1 MKRLLSIILVGTM
14 LLTTATSFAEEQP
27 LTVFMDTPAKLLQYI
42 GVIQGDDSGD
52 LDENGTL
59 TREELVTIL
68 IRLKTNKETE
78 FMAPE
83 TATFTD
89 MPTTHWAF
97 KDVEH
102 AFSLGITSGIGNN
115 KFGTAQEVTYQQ
127 AVAFL
132 LKVLGADFKWEDT
145 LEAARSQIFSI
156 YNEEG
161 EKSDTLLRK
170 HVFELTVDTLLNTT
184 ADGVEMIEV
193 SDRYEEHVVNS
204 FKESKDKI
212 YDVFAT
218 GDPEAALAEEI
229 EGISN
234 EKTNSAF
241 PDFNTTAD
249 SKLIAQYNKYIT
261 ADYTAVS
268 YKELEAIVL
277 VDKAFNY
284 TFTYYDKSREYPVRE
299 YSLTPTLGQDLDRIG
314 VTGETNLY
322 VAFCDLGLTDEGKM
336 MQATEFWSFG
346 DVQYNSEH
354 GYYAAQINLP
364 TPWSSSGGSTPA
376 FGFFTVKDGSV
387 VDTQI
392 FYDLGMGTLTK

>member
-1 MKRLLSIILVGTM
+1 M

-27 LTVFMDTPAKLLQYI
+27 LAVFMDTPAKLLQYI

-52 LDENGTL
+52 LDEDGTL
-59 TREELVTIL
+59 KREELVTIL
-68 IRLKTNKETE
+68 IRLKTDKDTE
-78 FMAPE
+78 FVAPE
-83 TATFTD
+83 LATFND
-89 MPTTHWAF
+89 MPTDHWAY

-102 AFSLGITSGIGNN
+102 AVELGITNGIGSN
-115 KFGTAQEVTYQQ
+115 KFGTDQEVTYQE

-170 HVFELTVDTLLNTT
+170 HIFELTVDTLLNTT

-193 SDRYEEHVVNS
+193 SNRFSAPVVTAFKNS
-204 FKESKDKI
+204 KGNI
-212 YDVFAT
+212 YKVFAT
-218 GDPEAALAEEI
+218 GDPEAALAEEV

-234 EKTNSAF
+234 KKTNSAF
-241 PDFNTTAD
+241 PDFNKTAD

-261 ADYTAVS
+261 ADYTAVN

-277 VDKAFNY
+277 ADNAFNY
-284 TFTYYDKSREYPVRE
+284 TFTYYDIGREYPVRE
-299 YSLTPTLGQDLDRIG
+299 YSLTHTLGRDLDRIG
-314 VTGETNLY
+314 VTGEDNLY
-322 VAFCDLGLTDEGKM
+322 VAFCDLALTDEGEM
-336 MQATEFWSFG
+336 MQGTEFWSFG
-346 DVQYNSEH
+346 DVEYNSES
-354 GYYAAQINLP
+354 GYYSAQINLP

-376 FGFFTVKDGSV
+376 FGFFTVKDGKV